1 MTEGLNRA
9 MFLSNY
15 YQLSPMKYLARLL
28 GLTLLGL
35 LAVLLVM
42 SCETSKQSTNEFG
55 SPNRIKGETIAAPI
69 SRQIVHFTDSSTRY
83 ITPRSEL
90 AKAFIRQFG
99 DGTVVDKIQV
109 RKAPVGPKDP
119 VSYYLIGMGLR
130 NGMFRAMALP
140 LTGGGDNTF
149 YLRPNAER
157 YTLTSVGCSTCFF
170 NFENGRIVG
179 TSCESNSG
187 GGHCDLKV
195 SVNNSLFA
203 VSQ

>member
-1 MTEGLNRA
+1 
-9 MFLSNY
+9 
-15 YQLSPMKYLARLL
+15 MKYLSRLL
-28 GLTLLGL
+28 GLSLLGL
-35 LAVLLVM
+35 LTALLVM
-42 SCETSKQSTNEFG
+42 SCETSKPTANEFG
-55 SPNRIKGETIAAPI
+55 KPNRIKGEVIAAPE
-69 SRQIVHFTDSSTRY
+69 SRQIVHFTDSSTQY
-83 ITPRSEL
+83 VTPRSEL

-109 RKAPVGPKDP
+109 RKAPVGPSDP

-157 YTLTSVGCSTCFF
+157 YTLTGVGCATCFF

-179 TSCESNSG
+179 TSCDANAG
-187 GGHCDLKV
+187 GSRCDLKV
-195 SVNNSLFA
+195 DSNNSLFA
-203 VSQ
+203 TSR